1 MRLLILGTGGMANT
15 HAMHFSEISGVELV
29 AAVDVD
35 EVRVRAFALRHNIP
49 LTFTSLEDAI
59 AWGEFDAAANVTPD
73 NIHHPTTL
81 ALLAAGKHVF
91 CEKPL
96 AENYAK
102 AAEMADAAEKSGLIA
117 MVNLTYRN
125 VAPLQKARAMVLAGE
140 IGKIRHLEASYLQSW
155 LVSKAWG
162 DWATESKWLWRLS
175 TKHGSNG
182 VLGDVGIHI
191 LDFAAY
197 AAASDLERVSARLK
211 TFDKAPGN
219 RIGEY
224 DLDANDSFVMM
235 AEFANGAM
243 GVIHAS
249 RWATGHLN
257 ELRLRMHGD
266 KGAIEVIH
274 TPNGSTLR
282 ACSGADVENAVWR
295 DIDAGTVPTNYQ
307 RFAEAVRTGVPGD
320 PDFRHAADLQIVL
333 DHAMTTGGELPQL
346 AIRRAIAAAPPSE
359 AIVIPQLA
367 IVEALAADKDIIAVD
382 LANVTA
388 SK

>member
-1 MRLLILGTGGMANT
+1 MRLLILGTGGMANS
-15 HAMHFSEISGVELV
+15 HAMNFSTIKGVELV

-35 EVRVRAFALRHNIP
+35 LATVRSFALRHDIAN
-49 LTFTSLEDAI
+49 TFTSLTDAI
-59 AWGEFDAAANVTPD
+59 AWGEFDAVANVTPD
-73 NIHHPTTL
+73 RIHYPTTL
-81 ALLAAGKHVF
+81 ALLAAGKHVL

-102 AAEMADAAEKSGLIA
+102 AAEMADAAEASGLVA

-125 VAPLQKARAMVLAGE
+125 VAEIQKARQMVLSGE
-140 IGKIRHLEASYLQSW
+140 IGAVRHVEASYLQSW

-162 DWATESKWLWRLS
+162 DWATESQWLWRLS

-191 LDFAAY
+191 LDFAGY
-197 AAASDLERVSARLK
+197 GAATDVDHIFARLK

-219 RIGEY
+219 RIGDY
-224 DLDANDSFVMM
+224 DLDANDSFTMT

-257 ELRLRMHGD
+257 ELRLRMHGE

-274 TPNGSTLR
+274 TPDGSTLR
-282 ACSGADVENAVWR
+282 ACLGENVETGTWVDV
-295 DIDAGTVPTNYQ
+295 DAGTVPTNYE
-307 RFAEAVRTGVPGD
+307 RFVEAVHAKTSVEPG
-320 PDFRHAADLQIVL
+320 FRHAANLQKVL
-333 DHAMTTGGELPQL
+333 DLALFTEKERRELQ
-346 AIRRAIAAAPPSE
+346 
-359 AIVIPQLA
+359 V
-367 IVEALAADKDIIAVD
+367 
-382 LANVTA
+382 
-388 SK
+388 

>member
-1 MRLLILGTGGMANT
+1 MKPIRLLILGTGGMANT
-15 HAMHFSEISGVELV
+15 HAMNFATMTGVALV

-35 EVRVRAFALRHNIP
+35 PVRVKAFALSHAIP
-49 LTFTSLEDAI
+49 NTFTSLDEAI
-59 AWGEFDAAANVTPD
+59 AWDEFDAVANVTPD
-73 NIHHPTTL
+73 RIHYPTTL
-81 ALLAAGKHVF
+81 KLLAAGKHVL

-96 AENYAK
+96 AEDYAK
-102 AAEMADAAEKSGLIA
+102 ADEMAALAEKSGLVT

-125 VAPLQKARAMVLAGE
+125 VAEIQKARRMVLAGE
-140 IGKIRHLEASYLQSW
+140 IGEVRHIEASYLQSW

-162 DWATESKWLWRLS
+162 DWATESQWLWRLS

-191 LDFAAY
+191 LDFAGY
-197 AAASDLERVSARLK
+197 GAATDIDHVFARLK

-224 DLDANDSFVMM
+224 DLDANDSFTMT
-235 AEFANGAM
+235 AEFTNGAM

-274 TPNGSTLR
+274 TPDGSTLR
-282 ACSGADVENAVWR
+282 ACLGEDIEKGIWR
-295 DIDAGTVPTNYQ
+295 DIDAGTVLTNYQ
-307 RFAEAVRTGVPGD
+307 RFIDAIRAGKTQEPG
-320 PDFRHAADLQIVL
+320 FRHAADLQKIL
-333 DHAMTTGGELPQL
+333 
-346 AIRRAIAAAPPSE
+346 
-359 AIVIPQLA
+359 
-367 IVEALAADKDIIAVD
+367 D
-382 LANVTA
+382 LALLAEKERRELTV
-388 SK
+388 

>member
-1 MRLLILGTGGMANT
+1 MRLLILGTGGMANS
-15 HAMHFSEISGVELV
+15 HAKAFADIGGVDLV

-35 EVRVRAFALRHNIP
+35 PARAGAFAETHGIANI
-49 LTFTSLEDAI
+49 FTSLDEAI
-59 AWGEFDAAANVTPD
+59 AWGAFDAVANVTPD
-73 NIHHPTTL
+73 KAHHPTTL
-81 ALLAAGKHVF
+81 ALIAAGKHVF

-96 AENYAK
+96 AEDYAK
-102 AAEMADAAEKSGLIA
+102 ADEMATAAEKSGLIN

-125 VAPLQKARAMVLAGE
+125 VAPLQKAREMVLAGK
-140 IGKIRHLEASYLQSW
+140 IGTVRHIEASYLQSW

-191 LDFAAY
+191 LDFASYGAG
-197 AAASDLERVSARLK
+197 SDVERVSARLK

-219 RIGEY
+219 KIGEY
-224 DLDANDSFVMM
+224 DLDANDSFTMT
-235 AEFANGAM
+235 AEFDNGAM

-274 TPNGSTLR
+274 TPDGSTLR
-282 ACSGADVENAVWR
+282 VCLGEDVDKGIWKDVA
-295 DIDAGTVPTNYQ
+295 AGVVPTNYQ
-307 RFAEAVRTGVPGD
+307 RFADAVASGISGD
-320 PDFRHAADLQIVL
+320 PDFRHAAGLQKVL
-333 DHAMTTGGELPQL
+333 D
-346 AIRRAIAAAPPSE
+346 
-359 AIVIPQLA
+359 LA
-367 IVEALAADKDIIAVD
+367 IVSGEKRREMAV
-382 LANVTA
+382 
-388 SK
+388 